1 MVEQLAFNQRVAG
14 SSPARLILN
23 LILRATKLVAFSFVY
38 SFIYTLN
45 QSIVRP
51 GSKEAVSLPGL
62 MLTSFLKWY
71 RKACLATDEVA
82 PLRQI

>member
-14 SSPARLILN
+14 SSPARLIEFNTEGYQIGSL
-23 LILRATKLVAFSFVY
+23 SFVY

-71 RKACLATDEVA
+71 RKVCLATDEVA